1 MKPIRILHEVTSM
14 NTGGVEN
21 LLMNIYRN
29 IDRTKIQF
37 DFMLHREAGE
47 GFFDNE
53 IKELGGKIYSGIPFN
68 PLKHKRYLKSL
79 DDFFKEHKEYK
90 IIHAHNAFSMFTL
103 RSAQKHNIPVRIAH
117 SHNTA
122 PKWNNYKTPF
132 KLYAKSKI
140 KKYATNYFSCSTPA
154 GEYYFGKK
162 TVENGNVLLLKNGI
176 MTDKFKFNNELR
188 KKYREELGLK
198 DEFAIVHIG
207 RFNVQK
213 NHQYLIEIFENI
225 NKLNPKIKL
234 FLFGEGELE
243 KQIYSIVKEKKLDDK
258 VIFLGVKG
266 NVNEYLNAMDL
277 FILPSL
283 FEGLPLT
290 GIEAQTNGLP
300 CIISDTVTKEVKI
313 TDLVSFISIKNDS
326 KVWAEAIVNKLNEG
340 IVRKDMSEEIINAG
354 YDIDSTVK
362 LLERFYL
369 DKYGEV

>member
-37 DFMLHREAGE
+37 DFMLHREAGK

-53 IKELGGKIYSGIPFN
+53 IKELGGRLYSGIPFN
-68 PLKHKRYLKSL
+68 PLKHKKYLKSL
-79 DDFFKEHKEYK
+79 DDFFENNKEYK
-90 IIHAHNAFSMFTL
+90 IIHTHNAFSMFTL
-103 RSAQKHNIPVRIAH
+103 RSAQKYNVPVRIAH

-132 KLYAKSKI
+132 KLYARSKV

-162 TVENGNVLLLKNGI
+162 TVDNGEVLLLKNGI
-176 MTDKFKFNNELR
+176 ITDKFKFNNELR
-188 KKYREELGLK
+188 KKYRDELGLK

-213 NHQYLIEIFENI
+213 NHQYLIEIFE
-225 NKLNPKIKL
+225 KLNKINQKIKL

-243 KQIYSIVKEKKLDDK
+243 KQIRKIVKEKQLEDK

-300 CIISDTVTKEVKI
+300 CIVSDTITKEVKL
-313 TDLVSFISIKNDS
+313 TDLVSFISIKEEPQ
-326 KVWAEAIVNKLNEG
+326 KWAEIIIDKFNNR
-340 IVRKDMSEEIINAG
+340 IDRKDMSEEIIKAG
-354 YDIDSTVK
+354 YDINNTVK
-362 LLERFYL
+362 LLEKFYL
-369 DKYGEV
+369 DKYGEI